1 MLESRKPRLDE
12 GRRGFQVE
20 YQRTPNRQLNA
31 IIAVL
36 TLVEALADRLAAA
49 GEGPPQQ
56 MFFLQSN
63 LDLEN
68 TADPNG
74 IIGLRHR
81 VTTLT
86 VIGDTQLRHDAQ
98 AS

>member
-36 TLVEALADRLAAA
+36 TLVEALADR
-49 GEGPPQQ
+49 
-56 MFFLQSN
+56 
-63 LDLEN
+63 
-68 TADPNG
+68 
-74 IIGLRHR
+74 
-81 VTTLT
+81 
-86 VIGDTQLRHDAQ
+86 
-98 AS
+98 